1 MEKLVDDG
9 LVEHLRVSNFSV
21 KQVEELLS
29 LVLMYDSA
37 VNNLLG

>member
-21 KQVEELLS
+21 KQVEELLTNE
-29 LVLMYDSA
+29 LLYHTA
-37 VNNLLG
+37 VKHQLD